1 MRFVECI
8 DAPEVSDDARTCY
21 NASMA
26 NPKDVEGTRFARRM
40 FTKFK
45 IDVTK
50 ADVRC
55 MHGVVY
61 LRGQITAYRDSG
73 ITDLRAE
80 VEKIARVLRT
90 QPGIRDVS
98 IDVSYRQ

>member
-1 MRFVECI
+1 MTR
-8 DAPEVSDDARTCY
+8 PRRQTTRGTCY

-61 LRGQITAYRDSG
+61 LRGQVTAYRDSG